1 MMKSKLL
8 ALPLL
13 MALTLES
20 TIEPKSSTI
29 EVKRLS
35 EEELAR
41 IKEKND
47 DKIAKKQ
54 GLKKYVYWLDS
65 ENKRRVLYARNDKN
79 AERKFKNM
87 GVFNYREIGFI

>member
-54 GLKKYVYWLDS
+54 GLKKIC
-65 ENKRRVLYARNDKN
+65 VLVR
-79 AERKFKNM
+79 
-87 GVFNYREIGFI
+87 